1 MLACLASFFA
11 RTKIPAFLLS
21 RSSDTTPTNL
31 LFYGHIKDEA
41 LIICGRF
48 PAELVFKRRDRF
60 VVSFNRGKG

>member
-31 LFYGHIKDEA
+31 LFYGHIRSDGGGGTTAA
-41 LIICGRF
+41 LPISLVYLLT
-48 PAELVFKRRDRF
+48 PA
-60 VVSFNRGKG
+60 VV